1 MDRITVKHADKWII
15 PKSRLPEAAR
25 KLAGYED
32 TGLDPDQIYE
42 MDRLYSE
49 KCADVG
55 NLNLR
60 LAYYKEKL
68 EAEKE

>member
-32 TGLDPDQIYE
+32 TGLDTDQIYE
-42 MDRLYSE
+42 MHRLYSE
-49 KCADVG
+49 KYAEVG
-55 NLNLR
+55 TMSLR
-60 LAYYKEKL
+60 LAYYKAMLEEK
-68 EAEKE
+68 K